1 MTRIGYKR
9 KRVVALQEI
18 CGMSPLLG
26 VIDVLGFW
34 NPSVFRVPSTLRAGA
49 LRARLGLTV
58 LVALVDDLE
67 DGLCRAFITQN
78 RVSGHLSEGALHEG
92 DFDKKASTRTRRNAR
107 SDE

>member
-1 MTRIGYKR
+1 
-9 KRVVALQEI
+9 
-18 CGMSPLLG
+18 MSPLLG

-78 RVSGHLSEGALHEG
+78 RVSGRLSEGAFHEEAPLCFG
-92 DFDKKASTRTRRNAR
+92 LGLSMFLLMPLIVRQCISGTL
-107 SDE
+107 